1 MPRVGWAQTTSRT
14 LGVCRGVPSQ
24 GGGLLVTVCPICPTW
39 VLPAPEGRLQ
49 LGSGPGGGLGALLR
63 EPVLLLTPGLPCVLV
78 PCPLP
83 SCLHLVAVARLLTGL
98 RTEVGTS

>member
-1 MPRVGWAQTTSRT
+1 MREVGWAQTTSKT
-14 LGVCRGVPSQ
+14 LGLSRGVPSR

-39 VLPAPEGRLQ
+39 VLPAPEGRFQ
-49 LGSGPGGGLGALLR
+49 VGSEPGGGLGAPLR
-63 EPVLLLTPGLPCVLV
+63 EPALLLTPGLPCVLV

-83 SCLHLVAVARLLTGL
+83 SCLHLVAVARPLTGL